1 MQRYTK
7 TLIEE
12 ETNLTIMVEKAL
24 RENEKEDKA
33 IAENTEDSIID
44 DIDISL
50 EDLERVIHDQD
61 FRDFEEFVE
70 GELAEDANYLEG
82 QEE

>member
-70 GELAEDANYLEG
+70 GELAEDASYLER

>member
-61 FRDFEEFVE
+61 FRDFEEFIE